1 MISQWMDLYKERLEL
16 FKVKAERD
24 FVHVNDV
31 VKVIQFFMN
40 NFKP

>member
-1 MISQWMDLYKERLEL
+1 MISQWMDAYHETLKL
-16 FKVKAERD
+16 FKVDAERD
-24 FVHVNDV
+24 FVHVDDV